1 MFYDRFCNLCPELL
15 MIVVCFMKDFVIDDC
30 IFTYLYPGVCNSL
43 FCDYLSLQGMSSSSL
58 VYVLVWVHEPVLV
71 LEYLI
76 CLGFLFSGPPLTQW
90 LISLVSGLLN
100 PIIATPKHGGFTITT
115 STSLILFLYYP
126 AILKVLPIS
135 LWIIVAFKKCMCV
148 SILSVT

>member
-43 FCDYLSLQGMSSSSL
+43 FCDYLSLQGMSSSSWGTCL
-58 VYVLVWVHEPVLV
+58 CKCTSLCLNILFVWGS
-71 LEYLI
+71 Y
-76 CLGFLFSGPPLTQW
+76 FLALSLTQW

-115 STSLILFLYYP
+115 STSLVLFLYYP

-148 SILSVT
+148 SVLSVT